1 MGDGEPVACRPPVT
15 HRQGRAPAA
24 LWALA
29 PSAAPSS
36 WVSSVVGATRRA
48 GAALAPVTPVCRP
61 ASLQVV
67 GERMD
72 FVRQAE
78 QGGRGR
84 LPVAGLS
91 VIKIRLATPVAATP
105 ERRPRVR
112 PSPHPP
118 PPTLAALAA
127 QRLWPGP
134 PPSLHQTAAEKQAEV
149 PHGHQ
154 VALVHPA
161 VTLSARCYWFRGSV
175 PARPP
180 GVAPECAHHGV
191 AHRSGTRLF
200 VAEPWS
206 SVTLEQML
214 FAT

>member
-67 GERMD
+67 GERMG

-118 PPTLAALAA
+118 PPHVGCSCCPTSVAGSPSKSPSDSGREAGRGAAWTSSGSRPSCRDSVCPLLLVSGVGPGEAA
-127 QRLWPGP
+127 RGGP
-134 PPSLHQTAAEKQAEV
+134 RVCPP
-149 PHGHQ
+149 
-154 VALVHPA
+154 
-161 VTLSARCYWFRGSV
+161 RCCTQIWN
-175 PARPP
+175 
-180 GVAPECAHHGV
+180 
-191 AHRSGTRLF
+191 
-200 VAEPWS
+200 
-206 SVTLEQML
+206 
-214 FAT
+214 ATVCR